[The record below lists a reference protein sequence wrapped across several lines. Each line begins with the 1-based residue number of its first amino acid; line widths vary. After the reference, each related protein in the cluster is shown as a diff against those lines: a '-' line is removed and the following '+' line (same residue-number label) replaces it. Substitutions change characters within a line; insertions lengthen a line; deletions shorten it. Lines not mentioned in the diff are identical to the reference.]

1 MTRKRIVQV
10 ITVIGMLLATV
21 ILSMFCRKKVCMD
34 EAGVALFID
43 EFAISLYS
51 PITEEGLV
59 LIIREMEKTPWNG
72 DNMETLRELQVWYPE
87 MQEYKSYPVEE
98 DKQAVP
104 MIEIVEGTYTYILFS
119 RNEKFYVMTCR
130 TETTGDSVRMWK
142 REVQDTEG
150 YDIFED
156 FWWFKDE
163 NGLVAWVDEKT
174 GTSYTERDIGN
185 GCVFD
190 FAVECD
196 LDRGWQGELPVA
208 LFDVSIYQHGETEP
222 FQIIEDVASADLNPF
237 ELEDFNVDGY
247 LDIRMMYYY
256 GANGGSASHY
266 IWSPS
271 QQKFLYG
278 PTELKRFSLYSFDP
292 ETRKLFMHHH
302 ASAIAG
308 TECTYQWYNEMEYAL
323 IKRYRHMD
331 EGENYSDLRI
341 EISKYEDGTEIV
353 LSDYAYNMEEEQER
367 IGYAQKLYW
376 IDFTW
381 SETIVD
387 PEDGTKYVLHY
398 VQVPEEEQTDKLKE
412 FLYICREDTYLLN
425 WFVEEGVPA
434 CELLSCKDIDGDG
447 KKDFVVNYKDGTQK
461 SILFSQFIEEK
472 D

>member
-174 GTSYTERDIGN
+174 GTSYTVPRKHFWIRRFQPCSGKNWKRE
-185 GCVFD
+185 VLF
-190 FAVECD
+190 
-196 LDRGWQGELPVA
+196 LPP
-208 LFDVSIYQHGETEP
+208 G
-222 FQIIEDVASADLNPF
+222 
-237 ELEDFNVDGY
+237 
-247 LDIRMMYYY
+247 
-256 GANGGSASHY
+256 
-266 IWSPS
+266 
-271 QQKFLYG
+271 
-278 PTELKRFSLYSFDP
+278 
-292 ETRKLFMHHH
+292 KL
-302 ASAIAG
+302 
-308 TECTYQWYNEMEYAL
+308 
-323 IKRYRHMD
+323 
-331 EGENYSDLRI
+331 
-341 EISKYEDGTEIV
+341 
-353 LSDYAYNMEEEQER
+353 
-367 IGYAQKLYW
+367 
-376 IDFTW
+376 
-381 SETIVD
+381 
-387 PEDGTKYVLHY
+387 P
-398 VQVPEEEQTDKLKE
+398 
-412 FLYICREDTYLLN
+412 
-425 WFVEEGVPA
+425 
-434 CELLSCKDIDGDG
+434 
-447 KKDFVVNYKDGTQK
+447 
-461 SILFSQFIEEK
+461 
-472 D
+472 